1 MDEFSILCHSL
12 RVCNLSLAM
21 SPKEEKGYFLY
32 GIGKAPDVL
41 CLGNLVLKDYA
52 NPTNP
57 LAHYTHAQLQ

>member
-1 MDEFSILCHSL
+1 
-12 RVCNLSLAM
+12 M

-32 GIGKAPDVL
+32 GIGKAPDIL

-52 NPTNP
+52 NPTSP